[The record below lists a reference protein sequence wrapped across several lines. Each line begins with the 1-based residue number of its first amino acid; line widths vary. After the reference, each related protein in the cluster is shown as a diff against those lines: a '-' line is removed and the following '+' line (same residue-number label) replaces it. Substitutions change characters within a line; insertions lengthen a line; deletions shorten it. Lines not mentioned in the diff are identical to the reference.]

1 MDVDDTQYNPWSTQ
15 SPAADMETDASAG
28 AVSPHET
35 ASTVPALRTAAEMET
50 DTPAGALILHGRQSF
65 QKNPMHPTKRQS
77 SVNKRALPVYTMD
90 NETMRW
96 LRTQHYEDSE
106 RMALLRQDVQHKD
119 GQLQVV
125 WSALNQQVNTLEGI
139 TKEKERVEKMLEEQR
154 ELMNVM
160 QDKMREN
167 NEATR
172 QRLLQL
178 EGAMKQKDNE
188 LITLNT
194 RIKAAASSSASN
206 ASTSGVLSS
215 SAPGASTSRTPPSFA
230 SGSTPGVPSS
240 SAPGASTSRASSSFA
255 SGSAFRVPLS
265 STQGASTTQAPLS
278 FASGSTSNTSSS
290 SQRPGTGR
298 TPIKVVHNSVTLPIS
313 SLRTKRQSETSKQ
326 VPEQREDIKMDG
338 TNLPNIDDAT
348 MDGADLP
355 NIDDATLNDASA
367 KELLKMCTLFLKA
380 AVTGKAELRK
390 ENPVK
395 CSPSKKTAARMEQH
409 KQMHKHEINALQRFI
424 RQQFLTLTGM
434 GMLEEF
440 ISYEPVEES
449 LVIAFREGTRNG
461 PEDGEYTLDL
471 SPGFRGSRW
480 NRITI
485 KNMVGVVQAEL
496 LKEEHLVDVDNAYVE
511 ETLRNLLSSAQQK
524 WVAAIPRF
532 KKGRPELET
541 EAKVVECLTET
552 SRPVNA
558 KAVSH
563 AAKDRKHKTR
573 TTIVKRV
580 IYLKTKQRAND
591 LPVWKFMQQL
601 VEYLGPGRH
610 VFGGEWD
617 KRLPRERE
625 NVPRF
630 DKEVHAPAE
639 LPRSLYDSDWLTSL
653 EEDDREEM
661 AVSEEVFELLERAV
675 PDENRGTPAQ
685 AYNAYGALRSTL
697 FGVQRPAEQPSMMG
711 STTPIMAC
719 SNLSG
724 D

>member
-50 DTPAGALILHGRQSF
+50 DTPAGALILHGQQSF

-178 EGAMKQKDNE
+178 EGAMNKG
-188 LITLNT
+188 
-194 RIKAAASSSASN
+194 
-206 ASTSGVLSS
+206 SGVIVRVQCFNVR
-215 SAPGASTSRTPPSFA
+215 SAVVICSRCFNVSNPTIFCLGFYTRNAVVICSR
-230 SGSTPGVPSS
+230 VPS
-240 SAPGASTSRASSSFA
+240 
-255 SGSAFRVPLS
+255 S
-265 STQGASTTQAPLS
+265 STQGASTTQAPSS

-326 VPEQREDIKMDG
+326 VPEQREDIEMDG

-395 CSPSKKTAARMEQH
+395 CSPSKKTAARMEQR

-424 RQQFLTLTGM
+424 RQQFLMLTGM
-434 GMLEEF
+434 GTLEEF

-449 LVIAFREGTRNG
+449 LVIAFREGTGNG

-485 KNMVGVVQAEL
+485 KNMVGVVQAKL
-496 LKEEHLVDVDNAYVE
+496 LKEEHLVDVDNVYVE
-511 ETLRNLLSSAQQK
+511 ETLRNLLSLAQQK

-532 KKGRPELET
+532 KKGRPELEM
-541 EAKVVECLTET
+541 EAEVVERLTET
-552 SRPVNA
+552 SRRVNA
-558 KAVSH
+558 KAVSR

-580 IYLKTKQRAND
+580 IYLKTKQREND

-601 VEYLGPGRH
+601 VEYLGPGGMSSEESEVREI
-610 VFGGEWD
+610 GGRVETIYLI
-617 KRLPRERE
+617 KHLPRERE
-625 NVPRF
+625 MYQ
-630 DKEVHAPAE
+630 DLTEEVHAPAE

-661 AVSEEVFELLERAV
+661 AVSEEVFELLEHAV
-675 PDENRGTPAQ
+675 PERSNRT
-685 AYNAYGALRSTL
+685 RSGVDRHSSTS
-697 FGVQRPAEQPSMMG
+697 VQRLWSIKINPVRRTTPSG
-711 STTPIMAC
+711 ATQHDGHTTPIMAC

>member
-28 AVSPHET
+28 A
-35 ASTVPALRTAAEMET
+35 
-50 DTPAGALILHGRQSF
+50 
-65 QKNPMHPTKRQS
+65 TKRQS

-90 NETMRW
+90 NEMMRW

-125 WSALNQQVNTLEGI
+125 WSAINQQVNTLEGI

-172 QRLLQL
+172 QHLLQL
-178 EGAMKQKDNE
+178 EGAMNKG
-188 LITLNT
+188 
-194 RIKAAASSSASN
+194 
-206 ASTSGVLSS
+206 SGVIVRIQRFNSLECCHHLL
-215 SAPGASTSRTPPSFA
+215 PVLQRLETPPSFA
-230 SGSTPGVPSS
+230 SGSTPRMPS
-240 SAPGASTSRASSSFA
+240 
-255 SGSAFRVPLS
+255 VIC
-265 STQGASTTQAPLS
+265 
-278 FASGSTSNTSSS
+278 
-290 SQRPGTGR
+290 SQRPGMGH

-326 VPEQREDIKMDG
+326 VPEQREDIEMDG

-355 NIDDATLNDASA
+355 NIDDATLNNASA
-367 KELLKMCTLFLKA
+367 KELLKMLLP
-380 AVTGKAELRK
+380 GKAELRK

-395 CSPSKKTAARMEQH
+395 CSPSKKTGRREWS
-409 KQMHKHEINALQRFI
+409 NRFI

-434 GMLEEF
+434 GTLEEF

-449 LVIAFREGTRNG
+449 LVIAVSRGIWLEWFR
-461 PEDGEYTLDL
+461 P
-471 SPGFRGSRW
+471 
-480 NRITI
+480 
-485 KNMVGVVQAEL
+485 EL

-524 WVAAIPRF
+524 
-532 KKGRPELET
+532 
-541 EAKVVECLTET
+541 
-552 SRPVNA
+552 
-558 KAVSH
+558 
-563 AAKDRKHKTR
+563 

-610 VFGGEWD
+610 VFGGEHNDITQHMMEIDDYGRSVIQRWD
-617 KRLPRERE
+617 KCLPRERE

-630 DKEVHAPAE
+630 DEEVHAAR
-639 LPRSLYDSDWLTSL
+639 LNCQ
-653 EEDDREEM
+653 EDDREEM

-675 PDENRGTPAQ
+675 PDEVTVQEVEIFRIEALQHKRTTAYGSIKINPCS
-685 AYNAYGALRSTL
+685 AYNSP
-697 FGVQRPAEQPSMMG
+697 VEQPSMMG
-711 STTPIMAC
+711 STMPIMAC

>member
-28 AVSPHET
+28 A
-35 ASTVPALRTAAEMET
+35 
-50 DTPAGALILHGRQSF
+50 
-65 QKNPMHPTKRQS
+65 
-77 SVNKRALPVYTMD
+77 
-90 NETMRW
+90 
-96 LRTQHYEDSE
+96 
-106 RMALLRQDVQHKD
+106 
-119 GQLQVV
+119 
-125 WSALNQQVNTLEGI
+125 
-139 TKEKERVEKMLEEQR
+139 
-154 ELMNVM
+154 
-160 QDKMREN
+160 
-167 NEATR
+167 
-172 QRLLQL
+172 L

-194 RIKAAASSSASN
+194 RIKAAAVIVHVQRFNSP
-206 ASTSGVLSS
+206 GVLSS

-230 SGSTPGVPSS
+230 SGSTPRMPSVICSRVPS
-240 SAPGASTSRASSSFA
+240 
-255 SGSAFRVPLS
+255 S
-265 STQGASTTQAPLS
+265 STQGASTTQAPSS

-326 VPEQREDIKMDG
+326 VPEQREDIEMDG

-395 CSPSKKTAARMEQH
+395 CSPSKKTAARMEQC

-434 GMLEEF
+434 GTLEEF

-449 LVIAFREGTRNG
+449 LVIAFREGTGNG

-485 KNMVGVVQAEL
+485 KNMVGVVQAKL
-496 LKEEHLVDVDNAYVE
+496 LKEEHLVDVDNVYVE

-532 KKGRPELET
+532 KKGRPELEM
-541 EAKVVECLTET
+541 EAEVVERLTET
-552 SRPVNA
+552 SRRVNA
-558 KAVSH
+558 KAVSR

-601 VEYLGPGRH
+601 VEYLGPGGMSSEESEVCLWRH
-610 VFGGEWD
+610 NDITQHMMEIDDYGRSVIQRWD

-625 NVPRF
+625 N
-630 DKEVHAPAE
+630 
-639 LPRSLYDSDWLTSL
+639 LYDSDWLTSL

-661 AVSEEVFELLERAV
+661 AVSEEVFELLEHAV
-675 PDENRGTPAQ
+675 PDEVT
-685 AYNAYGALRSTL
+685 
-697 FGVQRPAEQPSMMG
+697 VQEVE
-711 STTPIMAC
+711 
-719 SNLSG
+719 
-724 D
+724 